1 MYWRELERLN
11 KLTKGSTEFEQIVK
25 EAQINY
31 ESLSELSYANVLKSN
46 FAKIDIS
53 TYIYGEMEAWSSEA
67 TQQRDLRKLRKWLQ
81 LKIASDTLIV
91 NTQ

>member
-1 MYWRELERLN
+1 MLMFL
-11 KLTKGSTEFEQIVK
+11 
-25 EAQINY
+25 
-31 ESLSELSYANVLKSN
+31 SL
-46 FAKIDIS
+46 FAKID
-53 TYIYGEMEAWSSEA
+53 TVPTFMVKWKPGVGEA